1 MKQVQVAVVGASGY
15 TGQELLR
22 ILLNHRGVKLV
33 CATSR
38 QYAGQPLWEVF
49 PRFRQVPGSDL
60 KFTDSDVDAIAAT
73 GAEDN
78 VVKGAG
84 GQAVQSFNIMCGFD
98 ETEGLWVL

>member
-38 QYAGQPLWEVF
+38 QYAGQPLWRFSRSV
-49 PRFRQVPGSDL
+49 RFRVP
-60 KFTDSDVDAIAAT
+60 V
-73 GAEDN
+73 
-78 VVKGAG
+78 
-84 GQAVQSFNIMCGFD
+84 
-98 ETEGLWVL
+98 

>member
-38 QYAGQPLWEVF
+38 QFF
-49 PRFRQVPGSDL
+49 PVSVRFRVP
-60 KFTDSDVDAIAAT
+60 A
-73 GAEDN
+73 
-78 VVKGAG
+78 
-84 GQAVQSFNIMCGFD
+84 
-98 ETEGLWVL
+98 

>member
-49 PRFRQVPGSDL
+49 PRFRQVPGSGL
-60 KFTDSDVDAIAAT
+60 GLACAVLYRHFANHLCSLAA
-73 GAEDN
+73 
-78 VVKGAG
+78 
-84 GQAVQSFNIMCGFD
+84 
-98 ETEGLWVL
+98 

>member
-49 PRFRQVPGSDL
+49 PRFRQVPGSGL
-60 KFTDSDVDAIAAT
+60 KFTDSDVEAIAGSVSCPKAS
-73 GAEDN
+73 
-78 VVKGAG
+78 K
-84 GQAVQSFNIMCGFD
+84 M
-98 ETEGLWVL
+98 

>member
-49 PRFRQVPGSDL
+49 PRFRQVP
-60 KFTDSDVDAIAAT
+60 V
-73 GAEDN
+73 
-78 VVKGAG
+78 
-84 GQAVQSFNIMCGFD
+84 
-98 ETEGLWVL
+98 

>member
-73 GAEDN
+73 ARRWLSWRCRM
-78 VVKGAG
+78 AWPLPMP
-84 GQAVQSFNIMCGFD
+84 AAWWTAACA
-98 ETEGLWVL
+98 

>member
-49 PRFRQVPGSDL
+49 PRFRQVPGSGL
-60 KFTDSDVDAIAAT
+60 KFTDSPLGRRSLFWPCLMAWLLPMPAAWWT
-73 GAEDN
+73 GAC
-78 VVKGAG
+78 A
-84 GQAVQSFNIMCGFD
+84 
-98 ETEGLWVL
+98 

>member
-38 QYAGQPLWEVF
+38 QYAGQPAEMACDGS
-49 PRFRQVPGSDL
+49 QGGTKQPGQL
-60 KFTDSDVDAIAAT
+60 
-73 GAEDN
+73 
-78 VVKGAG
+78 
-84 GQAVQSFNIMCGFD
+84 
-98 ETEGLWVL
+98 